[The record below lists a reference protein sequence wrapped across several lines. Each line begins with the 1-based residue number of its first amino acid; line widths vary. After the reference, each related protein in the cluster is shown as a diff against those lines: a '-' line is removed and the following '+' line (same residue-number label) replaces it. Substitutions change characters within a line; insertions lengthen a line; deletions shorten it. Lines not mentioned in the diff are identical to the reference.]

1 MPHDTFAIVRKTD
14 PFPARLRGGVVAIG
28 NFDGVHRG
36 HRAVLDKVVE
46 MGRER
51 GVPALALTF
60 EPHPRTYFRPDTPVF
75 RLTPA
80 AVKAGLLARLG
91 LDGVVEVAFDAD
103 LASTTAADFVD
114 RILIDRLGVSAAVV
128 GYDFHF
134 GKGRA
139 GSPEVLRE
147 LGAERGFDVVVIG
160 PAGEAET
167 VWSASAVRDALAAGD
182 VREAA
187 RILGYRWY
195 VSGEVVHGEKRGR
208 ELGFPTANIGLP
220 PETGLRHGIYAVR
233 MRVGDETYD
242 GAASFGRRPQFDN
255 GAPVLEVYLFDVSI
269 DLYGRLVEVE
279 FVEFIRAERR
289 FDSVDDLVAR
299 MRKDVEEARVL
310 LENSRDGRFPG
321 STRVSASN

>member
-36 HRAVLDKVVE
+36 HQAVLDKVVE

-321 STRVSASN
+321 STRVSASS